1 MATARHL
8 RQSILKDAIREN
20 VDVIEGRLP
29 KGLRRPDRLRRLL
42 YRTSVLVVVPL
53 ALFLSINA
61 LTTGR
66 GERTDVLVVSSP
78 SVAPA
83 APASVI
89 NAPNGLEPSLF
100 HLEVRSV
107 VIDPGHGG
115 ADPGATASGVS
126 EKDVTLDVA
135 RRLRDLLVAEKL
147 AVSLTREADTTVS
160 LRDRIVLA
168 NAKKA
173 DLFVSIHVNSLPS
186 VKEVR
191 GVETYFLGTT
201 TDPHVQ
207 RLALDENRASGYT
220 MADFRRLLE
229 GVLADARQGES
240 RNFAEIVQAGL
251 VTSLRPVVPRLEDR
265 GVRSAPFVVLIAT
278 EMPGILA
285 EVSTVSNDDE
295 ARHLKNPEYRQQ
307 IAQALSNGI
316 LAYAEARNH
325 PPASKRS

>member
-1 MATARHL
+1 MATARRL

-20 VDVIEGRLP
+20 VDVIENRLP
-29 KGLRRPDRLRRLL
+29 RGLRRSDRWRRVLL
-42 YRTSVLVVVPL
+42 RTSVFVVVPL

-78 SVAPA
+78 SAAPA

-100 HLEVRSV
+100 HLEVRSI

-115 ADPGATASGVS
+115 ADPGASASGVS

-135 RRLRDLLVAEKL
+135 RRLRDLLVAQKV
-147 AVSLTREADTTVS
+147 AVSLTREGDTTLS
-160 LRDRIVLA
+160 LRDRVILA
-168 NAKKA
+168 NEKKA
-173 DLFVSIHVNSLPS
+173 DLFVSIHVNSLPG
-186 VKEVR
+186 VKEKR
-191 GVETYFLGTT
+191 GIETYFLGTT
-201 TDPHVQ
+201 TDPHVE

-229 GVLADARQGES
+229 GVLADSRQDES
-240 RNFAEIVQAGL
+240 REFAEAVQGGL
-251 VTSLRPVVPRLEDR
+251 VTSLRPFVPRLEDR
-265 GVRSAPFVVLIAT
+265 GVRSAPFAVLIAT

-285 EVSTVSNDDE
+285 EVSAVSNEDE
-295 ARHLKNPEYRQQ
+295 ARHLRDPEYRQQ
-307 IAQALSNGI
+307 IARALSNGI
-316 LAYAEARNH
+316 LAFAESRNH
-325 PPASKRS
+325 PPSKRS

>member
-1 MATARHL
+1 MATTRRL

-20 VDVIEGRLP
+20 VDVIDGRLP
-29 KGLRRPDRLRRLL
+29 KGLRRSDRLRRLL
-42 YRTSVLVVVPL
+42 FRTSVFVVVPL

-66 GERTDVLVVSSP
+66 GERTDVLVVSAP
-78 SVAPA
+78 SAAPQ
-83 APASVI
+83 APASAI

-115 ADPGATASGVS
+115 VDPGATASGVV

-135 RRLRDLLVAEKL
+135 RRLRDLLVVQKV
-147 AVSLTREADTTVS
+147 AVSLTREGDTTLS
-160 LRDRIVLA
+160 LRERVALA
-168 NAKKA
+168 NSKKA
-173 DLFVSIHVNSLPS
+173 DLFVSIHVNSLPA
-186 VKEVR
+186 VKELR

-201 TDPHVQ
+201 TDPHVE

-229 GVLADARQGES
+229 GVLADSRQGES
-240 RNFAEIVQAGL
+240 RKFAEAVQRDL
-251 VTSLRPVVPRLEDR
+251 VNALRPVVPRLQDR

-285 EVSTVSNDDE
+285 EVSTVSNEDE
-295 ARHLKNPEYRQQ
+295 ARHLGEPAYRQQ
-307 IAQALSNGI
+307 IARALSNGI
-316 LAYAEARNH
+316 LAYAESRNH
-325 PPASKRS
+325 PPSKRS

>member
-1 MATARHL
+1 MAATGR
-8 RQSILKDAIREN
+8 LKQTLVRDAIREN

-29 KGLRRPDRLRRLL
+29 KGLRRGDRVRRAIF
-42 YRTSVLVVVPL
+42 RTSVFVVVPL

-66 GERTDVLVVSSP
+66 GERTDVLVVSAP
-78 SVAPA
+78 SAA
-83 APASVI
+83 SQAPASAI

-115 ADPGATASGVS
+115 VDPGATASGVV

-135 RRLRDLLVAEKL
+135 RRLRDLLVVQKV
-147 AVSLTREADTTVS
+147 AVSLTREGDTTLS
-160 LRDRIVLA
+160 LRDRVALA
-168 NAKKA
+168 NSKKA
-173 DLFVSIHVNSLPS
+173 DLFVSIHVNSLPA
-186 VKEVR
+186 VKELR

-201 TDPHVQ
+201 TDPHVE

-229 GVLADARQGES
+229 GVLADSRQGES
-240 RNFAEIVQAGL
+240 RRFAEAVQRDL
-251 VTSLRPVVPRLEDR
+251 VNSLRPVVPRLRDR

-285 EVSTVSNDDE
+285 EVSTISNEDE
-295 ARHLKNPEYRQQ
+295 ARHLGDPAYRQQ
-307 IAQALSNGI
+307 IARALSNGI
-316 LAYAEARNH
+316 LAYAESRNH
-325 PPASKRS
+325 PPSKRS

>member
-1 MATARHL
+1 MATARRL
-8 RQSILKDAIREN
+8 RQSLVQDAIREN

-29 KGLRRPDRLRRLL
+29 KGLRRSDRWRRLL
-42 YRTSVLVVVPL
+42 FRTSIIVVVPL

-78 SVAPA
+78 SAAPA
-83 APASVI
+83 APSSVI
-89 NAPNGLEPSLF
+89 NPPNGLEPSLF

-115 ADPGATASGVS
+115 LDPGATASGVA

-135 RRLRDLLVAEKL
+135 RRLRTLLVAEKI
-147 AVSLTREADTTVS
+147 AVSLTREGDTTLS
-160 LRDRIVLA
+160 LRDRVVLA
-168 NAKKA
+168 NSKKA
-173 DLFVSIHVNSLPS
+173 DLFVSIHVNSLPA
-186 VKEVR
+186 VKETR

-201 TDPHVQ
+201 TDPHVE

-229 GVLADARQGES
+229 GVLADSRQGES
-240 RNFAEIVQAGL
+240 RKFAEAVQEGL
-251 VTSLRPVVPRLEDR
+251 VTSLRPVVPRLQDR

-285 EVSTVSNDDE
+285 EVSTVSNEEE
-295 ARHLKNPEYRQQ
+295 ARHLGDPAYRQQ
-307 IAQALSNGI
+307 IARALSTGI
-316 LAYAEARNH
+316 LAYAESRNH
-325 PPASKRS
+325 PPSRRS

>member
-1 MATARHL
+1 MATPTRL

-20 VDVIEGRLP
+20 VEVIERRLP
-29 KGLRRPDRLRRLL
+29 RGLRRSDRWRRFFF
-42 YRTSVLVVVPL
+42 RTSVFVVVPL

-78 SVAPA
+78 STVPA
-83 APASVI
+83 APASAI

-115 ADPGATASGVS
+115 ADPGATASGVA

-135 RRLRDLLVAEKL
+135 RRLKDLLVDQKIA
-147 AVSLTREADTTVS
+147 ASLTREGDATLS
-160 LRDRIVLA
+160 LRERVYLA
-168 NAKKA
+168 NLKRA
-173 DLFVSIHVNSLPS
+173 DLFVSIHVNSLPA
-186 VKEVR
+186 VKEKR

-207 RLALDENRASGYT
+207 RLALDENRTSGYT

-229 GVLADARQGES
+229 GVLADSRQGES
-240 RNFAEIVQAGL
+240 RRFAEAVQGGL
-251 VTSLRPVVPRLEDR
+251 VNSLRPVVPRLQDR
-265 GVRSAPFVVLIAT
+265 GTGQNGSRNLQPV
-278 EMPGILA
+278 
-285 EVSTVSNDDE
+285 
-295 ARHLKNPEYRQQ
+295 PEPCHGRT
-307 IAQALSNGI
+307 AGGT
-316 LAYAEARNH
+316 
-325 PPASKRS
+325 ASEHR

>member
-1 MATARHL
+1 MANEKRL
-8 RQSILKDAIREN
+8 RQSILRDAIREN

-29 KGLRRPDRLRRLL
+29 KGLRRSDRVRCALF
-42 YRTSVLVVVPL
+42 RTSVFIVVPL
-53 ALFLSINA
+53 ALFVSINA

-66 GERTDVLVVSSP
+66 GERTDVLVVSAP
-78 SVAPA
+78 PA
-83 APASVI
+83 ALAASATVI

-100 HLEVRSV
+100 RLEVRSV

-115 ADPGATASGVS
+115 SDPGATASGVA

-135 RRLRDLLVAEKL
+135 RRLRDLLVAQKI
-147 AVSLTREADTTVS
+147 AVSLTREVDSTLS
-160 LRDRIVLA
+160 LKDRVVFA
-168 NAKKA
+168 NARKS

-186 VKEVR
+186 VKDKR

-207 RLALDENRASGYT
+207 QLAGDENRSSGYT

-229 GVLADARQGES
+229 GVMADARQGES
-240 RNFAEIVQAGL
+240 RKFAESVQGGL
-251 VTSLRPVVPRLEDR
+251 VTSLRPVVPRLQDR

-285 EVSTVSNDDE
+285 EVSTVSNDEE
-295 ARHLKNPEYRQQ
+295 ARHLEDPGYRQQ

-325 PPASKRS
+325 PPSRRS

>member
-1 MATARHL
+1 MATSRHL

-29 KGLRRPDRLRRLL
+29 KGLRRSDRARRLL
-42 YRTSVLVVVPL
+42 FRTSIFIVVPL

-78 SVAPA
+78 PA
-83 APASVI
+83 APVAPESVV
-89 NAPNGLEPSLF
+89 NPPNGLEPSLF

-115 ADPGATASGVS
+115 ADPGATASGVA

-135 RRLRDLLVAEKL
+135 RRLRELLVAQKVV
-147 AVSLTREADTTVS
+147 VSLTREGDKTLS
-160 LRDRIVLA
+160 LRDRVVLA
-168 NAKKA
+168 NSKKA
-173 DLFVSIHVNSLPS
+173 DLFVSIHVNSLPA
-186 VKEVR
+186 VKEKQA
-191 GVETYFLGTT
+191 VETYFLGTT

-229 GVLADARQGES
+229 GVLADSRQGES
-240 RNFAEIVQAGL
+240 RKFAEAVQGGL
-251 VTSLRPVVPRLEDR
+251 VNSLRPVVARLQDR

-285 EVSTVSNDDE
+285 EVSTVSNEDE
-295 ARHLKNPEYRQQ
+295 ARRLGDPAYRQQ
-307 IAQALSNGI
+307 IARALANGI
-316 LAYAEARNH
+316 LAYAESRNH
-325 PPASKRS
+325 PPSKRS

>member
-1 MATARHL
+1 MATARRL

-20 VDVIEGRLP
+20 VDVIERRLP
-29 KGLRRPDRLRRLL
+29 RGLRRSDRWRRLL
-42 YRTSVLVVVPL
+42 FRTSVFVVVPL
-53 ALFLSINA
+53 ALFLSITA

-66 GERTDVLVVSSP
+66 GERTDVLVVSGPPASP
-78 SVAPA
+78 V

-100 HLEVRSV
+100 HLEVRSI

-115 ADPGATASGVS
+115 ADPGATASGVA

-135 RRLRDLLVAEKL
+135 RRLRDLLVAQKL
-147 AVSLTREADTTVS
+147 TASLTREGDTTLS
-160 LRDRIVLA
+160 LRDRVVLA
-168 NAKKA
+168 NSKRA
-173 DLFVSIHVNSLPS
+173 DLFVSIHVNSLPA
-186 VKEVR
+186 VKEKR

-229 GVLADARQGES
+229 GVLADSRQGES
-240 RNFAEIVQAGL
+240 RKFAEAVQGGL
-251 VTSLRPVVPRLEDR
+251 VNSLRPVVPRLQDR
-265 GVRSAPFVVLIAT
+265 GVRSAPFAVLIAT

-285 EVSTVSNDDE
+285 EVSTVSNEDE
-295 ARHLKNPEYRQQ
+295 ARHLRDPAYREQ
-307 IAQALSNGI
+307 IARALCNGI
-316 LAYAEARNH
+316 LAYAESRNH
-325 PPASKRS
+325 PPSKRS

>member
-1 MATARHL
+1 MATTRHL

-20 VDVIEGRLP
+20 VDVIEKRLP
-29 KGLRRPDRLRRLL
+29 RGLRRSDRWRRLL
-42 YRTSVLVVVPL
+42 FRTSVFVVVPL

-78 SVAPA
+78 SAAPQAPA
-83 APASVI
+83 AVI
-89 NAPNGLEPSLF
+89 NPPNGLEPSLF

-115 ADPGATASGVS
+115 ADPGATASGVA

-135 RRLRDLLVAEKL
+135 RRLREFLVAQKI
-147 AVSLTREADTTVS
+147 AVSLTREGDTTLS
-160 LRDRIVLA
+160 LRDRVALA
-168 NAKKA
+168 NSKRA
-173 DLFVSIHVNSLPS
+173 DLFVSIHVNSLPA
-186 VKEVR
+186 VKEKR

-201 TDPHVQ
+201 TDPHVE

-229 GVLADARQGES
+229 GVLADSRQGES
-240 RNFAEIVQAGL
+240 RKFAEAVQGGL
-251 VTSLRPVVPRLEDR
+251 VNSLRPVVPRLQDR

-285 EVSTVSNDDE
+285 EVSTVSNEDE
-295 ARHLKNPEYRQQ
+295 ARRLGDPAYRQQ
-307 IAQALSNGI
+307 IARALANGI
-316 LAYAEARNH
+316 LVYAESRNH
-325 PPASKRS
+325 PPSKRS

>member
-1 MATARHL
+1 MATARSL
-8 RQSILKDAIREN
+8 RQSLVKGAIREN

-29 KGLRRPDRLRRLL
+29 RGLRRPDRWRRLL
-42 YRTSVLVVVPL
+42 FRTSVIVVVPL

-78 SVAPA
+78 SAAPA

-89 NAPNGLEPSLF
+89 NPPNGLEPSLF

-115 ADPGATASGVS
+115 ADPGATASGVA

-135 RRLRDLLVAEKL
+135 LRLRELLVAQKV
-147 AVSLTREADTTVS
+147 AVSLTREGDTTLS
-160 LRDRIVLA
+160 LRDRVVLA
-168 NAKKA
+168 NSKKA
-173 DLFVSIHVNSLPS
+173 DLFVSIHVNSLPA
-186 VKEVR
+186 VKEKR

-229 GVLADARQGES
+229 GVLADSRQGES
-240 RNFAEIVQAGL
+240 RKFAEAVQGGL
-251 VTSLRPVVPRLEDR
+251 VTSLRPVVPRLQDR
-265 GVRSAPFVVLIAT
+265 GVRSAPFVVLIGT

-285 EVSTVSNDDE
+285 EVSTVSNEDE
-295 ARHLKNPEYRQQ
+295 ARHLGDPAYRQQ
-307 IAQALSNGI
+307 IARALSKGI
-316 LAYAEARNH
+316 LAYAESRNH
-325 PPASKRS
+325 PPSKRS

>member
-1 MATARHL
+1 MATTGRL

-29 KGLRRPDRLRRLL
+29 RGLRRSDRWPRLL
-42 YRTSVLVVVPL
+42 FRTLVFVVVPL
-53 ALFLSINA
+53 ALFLSLNV

-78 SVAPA
+78 SAAPA

-89 NAPNGLEPSLF
+89 NPPNGLEPSLF

-115 ADPGATASGVS
+115 ADPGATASGVA

-135 RRLRDLLVAEKL
+135 RRLRKLLVAQKV
-147 AVSLTREADTTVS
+147 AVSLTREGDTTLS
-160 LRDRIVLA
+160 LRDRVVLA
-168 NAKKA
+168 NSKKA
-173 DLFVSIHVNSLPS
+173 DLFVSIHVNSLPA
-186 VKEVR
+186 VKEKR

-229 GVLADARQGES
+229 GVLADSRQGES
-240 RNFAEIVQAGL
+240 RKFAEAVQGGL

-285 EVSTVSNDDE
+285 EVSTVSNEDE
-295 ARHLKNPEYRQQ
+295 ARRLGDPRYRQQ
-307 IAQALSNGI
+307 IARALSNGI
-316 LAYAEARNH
+316 LAYAESRNH
-325 PPASKRS
+325 PPSKRS

>member
-1 MATARHL
+1 MASVRRL
-8 RQSILKDAIREN
+8 RQSILRDAIREN

-29 KGLRRPDRLRRLL
+29 RGLRRSDRWRRFLF
-42 YRTSVLVVVPL
+42 RGSVFVVVPL

-78 SVAPA
+78 SAAPA
-83 APASVI
+83 SPASVI
-89 NAPNGLEPSLF
+89 NPPNGLEPSLF

-135 RRLRDLLVAEKL
+135 RRLKELLAAQKL
-147 AVSLTREADTTVS
+147 DASLTRDGDTTLS
-160 LRDRIVLA
+160 LRDRVSLA

-173 DLFVSIHVNSLPS
+173 DLFVSIHVNSLPA
-186 VKEVR
+186 VKDKRV
-191 GVETYFLGTT
+191 VETYFLGTT
-201 TDPHVQ
+201 TDPHVE

-240 RNFAEIVQAGL
+240 RKFAEAVQGGL
-251 VTSLRPVVPRLEDR
+251 VTALRPVVPRLEDR

-285 EVSTVSNDDE
+285 EVSTVSNEDE
-295 ARHLKNPEYRQQ
+295 ARRLRDAGYRQE
-307 IAQALSNGI
+307 IARALSNGI
-316 LAYAEARNH
+316 LAYAESRNH
-325 PPASKRS
+325 PPSKRS

>member
-8 RQSILKDAIREN
+8 RQSILKGAIREN
-20 VDVIEGRLP
+20 VDHIEGRLP
-29 KGLRRPDRLRRLL
+29 RGLRRFARFRRALL
-42 YRTSVLVVVPL
+42 RTSVFIVVPL
-53 ALFLSINA
+53 ALFLTVNV

-66 GERTDVLVVSSP
+66 GERTDVLVVSAP
-78 SVAPA
+78 SAAPA
-83 APASVI
+83 APASAI
-89 NAPNGLEPSLF
+89 NAPNGLVPTLF

-115 ADPGATASGVS
+115 ADPGAMASGVS
-126 EKDVTLDVA
+126 EKDITLDVA
-135 RRLRDLLVAEKL
+135 RRLRDLLVAQKL
-147 AVSLTREADTTVS
+147 AVSLTREADTTLS

-173 DLFVSIHVNSLPS
+173 DLFVSIHVNSLPR
-186 VKEVR
+186 VREVR

-201 TDPHVQ
+201 TDPHVE
-207 RLALDENRASGYT
+207 RLALDENRTSGYT

-240 RNFAEIVQAGL
+240 RKFAEAVQAGL
-251 VTSLRPVVPRLEDR
+251 VTSLRPIVPRLEDR

>member
-1 MATARHL
+1 MGTARRL
-8 RQSILKDAIREN
+8 RQSLVQGAIREN

-29 KGLRRPDRLRRLL
+29 KGLRRSDRWRRLL
-42 YRTSVLVVVPL
+42 FRTSIIVVVPL

-78 SVAPA
+78 SA
-83 APASVI
+83 APSAPSSVI
-89 NAPNGLEPSLF
+89 NPPNGLEPSLF

-115 ADPGATASGVS
+115 ADPGATASGVA

-135 RRLRDLLVAEKL
+135 RRLRTLLVAEKI
-147 AVSLTREADTTVS
+147 AVSLTREGDTTLS
-160 LRDRIVLA
+160 LRDRVVLA
-168 NAKKA
+168 NSKKA
-173 DLFVSIHVNSLPS
+173 DLFVSIHVNSLPA
-186 VKEVR
+186 VKEKR

-201 TDPHVQ
+201 TDPHVE
-207 RLALDENRASGYT
+207 RLALDENRTSGYT

-229 GVLADARQGES
+229 GVLADSRQGES
-240 RNFAEIVQAGL
+240 RKFAEAVQGGL
-251 VTSLRPVVPRLEDR
+251 VTSLRPVVPRLQDR

-285 EVSTVSNDDE
+285 EVATVSNEEE
-295 ARHLKNPEYRQQ
+295 ARHLGDPAYRQQ
-307 IAQALSNGI
+307 IARALSTGI
-316 LAYAEARNH
+316 LAYAESRNH
-325 PPASKRS
+325 PPSRRS

>member
-1 MATARHL
+1 MDTAMRI

-29 KGLRRPDRLRRLL
+29 RGLRRRGRLRRLL
-42 YRTSVLVVVPL
+42 FRTSVFVVLPL
-53 ALFLSINA
+53 ALFLSISA

-66 GERTDVLVVSSP
+66 GERTDFLVVSTP
-78 SVAPA
+78 AAAPA
-83 APASVI
+83 APAAVL
-89 NAPNGLEPSLF
+89 NAPSGLESSLF
-100 HLEVRSV
+100 RLEVRSV

-115 ADPGATASGVS
+115 ADPGATASGLA

-135 RRLRDLLVAEKL
+135 RRLRDLLVAQKL
-147 AVSLTREADTTVS
+147 AVSLTREADTTLS
-160 LRDRIVLA
+160 LRDRVVLA
-168 NAKKA
+168 NAKKS
-173 DLFVSIHVNSLPS
+173 DLFVSIHVNSLPA
-186 VKEVR
+186 VKDKR
-191 GVETYFLGTT
+191 GIETYFLGTT

-207 RLALDENRASGYT
+207 QLAGDENRSSGYT

-229 GVLADARQGES
+229 GVLKDVRQDES
-240 RNFAEIVQAGL
+240 RRFAEAVQGGL
-251 VTSLRPVVPRLEDR
+251 VKSLRPVVPRLQDR

-295 ARHLKNPEYRQQ
+295 ARHLKDPGYRQQ

-325 PPASKRS
+325 PPSKRS

>member
-1 MATARHL
+1 MDEAKRL
-8 RQSILKDAIREN
+8 RQTILRDAVREN

-29 KGLRRPDRLRRLL
+29 KGLRRSDRIRRALF
-42 YRTSVLVVVPL
+42 RASVFIVVPL

-78 SVAPA
+78 SAAPG

-89 NAPNGLEPSLF
+89 NAPDGLEPSLF
-100 HLEVRSV
+100 RLEVRSIV
-107 VIDPGHGG
+107 LDPGHGG
-115 ADPGATASGVS
+115 ADPGATAAGIA

-135 RRLRDLLVAEKL
+135 RRLRDLLVAREIS
-147 AVSLTREADTTVS
+147 VSLTRESDATLS
-160 LRDRIVLA
+160 LKDRVAFA
-168 NAKKA
+168 NAKKS

-186 VKEVR
+186 VKEKR

-201 TDPHVQ
+201 TDPHVAE
-207 RLALDENRASGYT
+207 LAGDENRSSGYT

-229 GVLADARQGES
+229 GVLADSRQGES
-240 RNFAEIVQAGL
+240 RKFAESVQGGL
-251 VTSLRPVVPRLEDR
+251 VTSLRPVVPRLQDR

-285 EVSTVSNDDE
+285 EVATVSNDDE
-295 ARHLKNPEYRQQ
+295 ARHLKDSGYRQQ

-325 PPASKRS
+325 PPSRRS

>member
-1 MATARHL
+1 MASVRRL
-8 RQSILKDAIREN
+8 RQSILRDAIREN

-29 KGLRRPDRLRRLL
+29 RGLRRSDRWRRFLF
-42 YRTSVLVVVPL
+42 RGSVFVVVPL

-78 SVAPA
+78 SAAPA
-83 APASVI
+83 SPASVI
-89 NAPNGLEPSLF
+89 NPPNGLEPSLF

-135 RRLRDLLVAEKL
+135 RRLKELLAAQKL
-147 AVSLTREADTTVS
+147 DASLTRDGDTTLS
-160 LRDRIVLA
+160 LRDRVSLA

-173 DLFVSIHVNSLPS
+173 DLFVSIHVNSLPA
-186 VKEVR
+186 VKDKRV
-191 GVETYFLGTT
+191 VETYFLGTT
-201 TDPHVQ
+201 TDPHVE

-240 RNFAEIVQAGL
+240 RKFAEAVQGGL
-251 VTSLRPVVPRLEDR
+251 VTALRPVVPRLEDR

-285 EVSTVSNDDE
+285 EVSTVSNEDE
-295 ARHLKNPEYRQQ
+295 ARRLGDPGYRQQ
-307 IAQALSNGI
+307 IARALSRGI
-316 LAYAEARNH
+316 LAYAESRNH
-325 PPASKRS
+325 PPSKRS